1 MHATRGSASSSASAS
16 APFSNN
22 AKLCKSNQCVTKIDP
37 CSLPEVSF
45 CRPVYL
51 QPRYGVLATKESL
64 LRLWCDLGARRL
76 LYGAAQ
82 LGRARRPVH
91 HSGVASPATL
101 PRQWLWL
108 RLLRQRGRALRFPK
122 LHLRPRLRVVRPARA
137 LMRSHCNIAFY
148 AGSPCSSWLKRRY
161 LRRRAMQAIF
171 FRDSS
176 SAHPSTGQTPQ
187 PDAVYQIKVLRV

>member
-1 MHATRGSASSSASAS
+1 M
-16 APFSNN
+16 
-22 AKLCKSNQCVTKIDP
+22 LCVTKIYH
-37 CSLPEVSF
+37 CTLPEVSF

-122 LHLRPRLRVVRPARA
+122 LHLRPSGPSVRRARSCVRIATLPPTSA
-137 LMRSHCNIAFY
+137 LHAHL
-148 AGSPCSSWLKRRY
+148 GLKRRY
-161 LRRRAMQAIF
+161 LRRKKGHAGNFFPRFLLRASIDWTNTAAGCGLPNKSPKGLTI
-171 FRDSS
+171 SL
-176 SAHPSTGQTPQ
+176 
-187 PDAVYQIKVLRV
+187 VV